1 MSQTDTKVNINV
13 RPKAKYEMNDWEFA
27 IIISALHRSATQLRK
42 IENDDNERHSAKI
55 MAEAERKEVEDMTQH
70 LRAQGEPK

>member
-1 MSQTDTKVNINV
+1 MSQTINSKVNV
-13 RPKAKYEMNDWEFA
+13 RPKAKYEMNDWQFT
-27 IIISALHRSATQLRK
+27 ITLNALHRSATQLRK
-42 IENDDNERHSAKI
+42 IENDDNERPSAKI